1 MKTSACL
8 TLCFVFLLGAVS
20 MAQAQGGEGYTFITT
35 EFGPQICLGR
45 WVPSKDVA
53 LPGVCQ
59 GQLVGLPQLTA
70 ISSKQT
76 VDRLG
81 QLLVTLDS
89 IDRRLAVNNDQMDRL
104 IEATVNTQSSIDE
117 QVRQVNDFLREA
129 IARRFNELPAELL
142 KNDEFREELS
152 KLKQDILNEVDKY
165 YSRRTPP
172 ATK

>member
-1 MKTSACL
+1 MKNCI
-8 TLCFVFLLGAVS
+8 CFAVAIVFLMGSLSSV
-20 MAQAQGGEGYTFITT
+20 QAQGGEGYTFLTT

-89 IDRRLAVNNDQMDRL
+89 IDRKLAINNDQMDRL
-104 IEATVNTQSSIDE
+104 IEATQNTQSSIDE

-129 IARRFNELPAELL
+129 ISRRFEELPEEMMN
-142 KNDEFREELS
+142 NDMFREELS
-152 KLKQDILNEVDKY
+152 KLKQDILKEVDKY
-165 YSRRTPP
+165 YSRRPSP
-172 ATK
+172 EKK